1 MTHGVVIALD
11 GMGGDNAPF
20 SVVSGADMILE
31 QHPEVRFLIFGD
43 RARLDPLIA
52 ATKRLKER
60 CEVHHTTDLVRGD
73 DKPGQALRKG
83 RQSSMGLAIEAVREG
98 RAVGVVSAGNT
109 GALMA
114 LSKFVLRMMPGID
127 RPALASLIPT
137 LKGES
142 VMLDLGA
149 NVECDARNLIEFAVM
164 GAQFA
169 RALLGRLKPTI
180 GLLNVG
186 SEELKGNDTLREA
199 AEALRAAQ
207 DLPFTFHG
215 FVEGNDIGEGT
226 VDVVVTDGFTGN
238 VALKTAE
245 GTAKLVSGYISAA
258 LRRSWVARIGALLAL
273 PALKALRNRLDP
285 RAYNGGVF
293 LGLNGIAV
301 KSHGGMDATGFAAAI
316 GVAVDMARS
325 RMVERIAEDL
335 RRFPVNLLAPPQ
347 HLVTTP

>member
-1 MTHGVVIALD
+1 MTQGVVIALD
-11 GMGGDNAPF
+11 GMGGDNAPLA
-20 SVVSGADMILE
+20 VVAGADAVLE
-31 QHPEVRFLIFGD
+31 QHPEVRFIVFGD

-52 ATKRLKER
+52 ATTRLKDR
-60 CEVHHTTDLVRGD
+60 CEVHHTTDVVRAD

-83 RQSSMGLAIEAVREG
+83 RQSSMGLAIEAVRAG
-98 RAVGVVSAGNT
+98 RAIGVVSAGNT

-114 LSKFVLRMMPGID
+114 LSKFVLRMLPDID

-169 RALLGRLKPTI
+169 RALLGRLKPTV

-199 AEALRAAQ
+199 AEALRAAR
-207 DLPFTFHG
+207 DLPFVFHG
-215 FVEGNDIGEGT
+215 FIEGNDIGAGT

-245 GTAKLVSGYISAA
+245 GTAKLVTGYISAA
-258 LRRSWVARIGALLAL
+258 LRRSWMSKLGALLAM

-301 KSHGGMDATGFAAAI
+301 KSHGGTDAMGFASAI

-325 RMVERIAEDL
+325 QMVERIAEDL
-335 RRFPVNLLAPPQ
+335 RRFPVHLL
-347 HLVTTP
+347 TTPQPLVAAP

>member
-1 MTHGVVIALD
+1 MPHGVVIALD

-20 SVVSGADMILE
+20 SVVAGADAVLE
-31 QHPEVRFLIFGD
+31 QHPEVRFLLFGD
-43 RARLDPLIA
+43 RAKLDPLIE
-52 ATKRLKER
+52 ATTRLKHR
-60 CEVHHTTDLVRGD
+60 CEVHHTTEVVRDD

-98 RAVGVVSAGNT
+98 RAIGVVSAGNT

-114 LSKFVLRMMPGID
+114 LSKFVLRMLPDID

-149 NVECDARNLIEFAVM
+149 NVECDARNLVEFAVM

-169 RALLGRLKPTI
+169 RALLGRLKPTVGI
-180 GLLNVG
+180 LNVG
-186 SEELKGNDTLREA
+186 SEQLKGNDTLREA

-215 FVEGNDIGEGT
+215 FIEGNDIGAGT

-245 GTAKLVSGYISAA
+245 GTARLVSGYISAA
-258 LRRSWVARIGALLAL
+258 LRRSWMSKIGALLAM

-301 KSHGGMDATGFAAAI
+301 KSHGGMDATGFASAI

-325 RMVERIAEDL
+325 HMVEKIAEDL
-335 RRFPVNLLAPPQ
+335 RRFPVQLLATPQ
-347 HLVTTP
+347 PLVATP